1 MDADGCNW
9 NTQVIDQNF
18 LPYGKERILQIPIG
32 TNDDQDSI
40 LWMATKDG
48 NYTVKSGCHCILNQ
62 YSSDQP
68 SGSDRDKMKNMWQ
81 IYWKVKVQPKIK
93 TQIFNVILEN
103 KTVVAGGGSDRKLGH
118 MVHGEATFGR
128 RRGWGRQL
136 VSEVCSSRM

>member
-48 NYTVKSGCHCILNQ
+48 NYTVKSGYHCILNQ

-93 TQIFNVILEN
+93 VFGWTILN
-103 KTVVAGGGSDRKLGH
+103 NTTPNHSSL
-118 MVHGEATFGR
+118 
-128 RRGWGRQL
+128 
-136 VSEVCSSRM
+136 SEKRE